1 MILCQRFFL
10 LNQKSKF
17 IRNQT
22 NEAIQEFIDPLC
34 FSATLCLISDLCEV
48 DMAKAFVYNAQDLFD
63 FMVRFFMKL
72 DVPKDRAEITAEIL
86 QSADLRGINSHGI
99 IRLQTY
105 YGSRL
110 QKSLINPLANNEI
123 IRETPASIA
132 LDGKNGLG
140 QVAGKDAML
149 RCINKAKT
157 SGVAMVTV
165 RNSNHY
171 GIAGYYAMMA
181 LDHDMIGISFTNAQ
195 PLVAPTFG
203 KNRLLGTNPIAIA
216 APAFSEKPFVLD
228 MATSIVPIGKVTVFD
243 KAGVELPEGWALDSD
258 GKPTIKPKSVLNGGA
273 LFPLGGPEILRGY
286 KGYGLALWVDIFSG
300 VLSGAA
306 FGKNVADPS
315 RSANANVGHFFAAM
329 RLDAFRDPD
338 EFKKDMD
345 VLFQQLKTAEK
356 AAGQDRIYIH
366 GEKEFELSEKY
377 KKDGIPLLEEV
388 VKSLQSAGKSIGEPF
403 DLHML
408 GEKDINPAYAGN

>member
-1 MILCQRFFL
+1 MAR
-10 LNQKSKF
+10 
-17 IRNQT
+17 
-22 NEAIQEFIDPLC
+22 AIIF
-34 FSATLCLISDLCEV
+34 T
-48 DMAKAFVYNAQDLFD
+48 AQDLLD
-63 FMVRFFMKL
+63 FMVLFFLKL
-72 DVPKDRAEITAEIL
+72 GVPEERAKITAEIL
-86 QSADLRGINSHGI
+86 QAADLRGVSSHGI

-110 QKSLINPLANNEI
+110 QKGLINPFADNEVL
-123 IRETPASIA
+123 RESPASIA
-132 LDGKNGLG
+132 LDAKNGLG

-149 RCINKAKT
+149 RCIEKARN

-203 KNRLLGTNPIAIA
+203 RNRLLGTNPIAVA
-216 APAFSEKPFVLD
+216 APAFSERPFVLD
-228 MATSIVPIGKVTVFD
+228 MATSIVPIGKVTVYD
-243 KAGVELPEGWALDSD
+243 KAGDDLPQGWAVDSD
-258 GKPTIKPKSVLNGGA
+258 GNPTENPKAVLNGGA

-306 FGKNVADPS
+306 FGKNVANPNKQE
-315 RSANANVGHFFAAM
+315 NANVGHFFAAM

-338 EFKKDMD
+338 EFKKDLD
-345 VLFQQLKTAEK
+345 SLFSQLKTAEK
-356 AAGQDRIYIH
+356 AVGQERIFIH
-366 GEKEFELSEKY
+366 GEKEFELTQKY
-377 KKDGIPLLEEV
+377 QREGIPLLTEV
-388 VKSLQSAGKSIGEPF
+388 VKSLQSAGSSVGISFDLPIIGEQEV
-403 DLHML
+403 D
-408 GEKDINPAYAGN
+408 PAHAGN